1 MAKAEKTEEQVTK
14 QVAVQP
20 KAGLPAGL
28 DLASVEADA
37 GAGSQ
42 NMQASDMQ
50 TPIISVLQANSPQC
64 KKSDGKYIKGAEE
77 GMFYNNVTNEVYS
90 GEDGLIVVPCFFEKV
105 YIEWKPNRGGFV
117 EAHPASTPLKDKVK
131 MTPSSENPD
140 KLVPVLPNGNILME
154 TNQHYVLRLKA
165 DGGFEPAVLA
175 MTSSALKT
183 SRQWN
188 YLVKSITVP
197 GSKGQFNP
205 ASYYSQYKLKTV
217 PRQSDQ
223 FSWFGMQVENLGP
236 VPSND
241 VYNAGRALEKAVNS
255 GTVRVKQEPVE
266 TDSAPAS
273 AAGKIDDEIVF

>member
-1 MAKAEKTEEQVTK
+1 MAKAEKTEEQAKT

-20 KAGLPAGL
+20 KAGLPVGL
-28 DLASVEADA
+28 DLASIESDA

-77 GMFYNNVTNEVYS
+77 GMFFNNVTNEVYS
-90 GEDGLIVVPCFFEKV
+90 GEDGLNVVPCFFEKV

-117 EAHPASTPLKDKVK
+117 EAHNASTPLKDQIK
-131 MTPSSENPD
+131 MIPSSENPE
-140 KLVPVLPNGNILME
+140 KLIPVLPNGNLLIE
-154 TNQHYVLRLKA
+154 TNQHYVLRLKE
-165 DGGFEPAVLA
+165 DGGFEPAVIA
-175 MTSSALKT
+175 MSSSALKT

-188 YLVKSITVP
+188 YLVKSVTVQ
-197 GSKGQFNP
+197 GSKGAFNP
-205 ASYYSQYKLKTV
+205 ASYYSHYKLKTT

-223 FSWFGMQVENLGP
+223 YSWFGMNVENLGP

-241 VYNAGRALEKAVNS
+241 IYNAGRALEKAVNA

-266 TDSAPAS
+266 TDSVPQTTAQEAP
-273 AAGKIDDEIVF
+273 IDF